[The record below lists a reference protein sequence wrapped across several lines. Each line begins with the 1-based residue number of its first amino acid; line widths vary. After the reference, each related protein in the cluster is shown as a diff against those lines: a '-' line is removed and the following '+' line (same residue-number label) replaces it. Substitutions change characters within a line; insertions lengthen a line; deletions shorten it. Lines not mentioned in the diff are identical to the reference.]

1 MGNNKIRRSH
11 SNREQK
17 RHDQGIAGMKKIPGY
32 GRVTRDPKT
41 GKEMS
46 PMQFLRTRRKEY
58 YAKAVPKSLGVLY
71 SRRSKT
77 HPSVVKHQS
86 RSKGLGTKDAK
97 VTRGGGKARIF

>member
-1 MGNNKIRRSH
+1 MGNNNK
-11 SNREQK
+11 
-17 RHDQGIAGMKKIPGY
+17 GIAGMKKIPRY

-46 PMQFLRTRRKEY
+46 PMQFLRTRKKEY

-71 SRRSKT
+71 SKKVKT

-86 RSKGLGTKDAK
+86 RSKGLGTENAK
-97 VTRGGGKARIF
+97 INRGGGKVRIF